1 MACREERGSDV
12 KQWYSK
18 KRLDEDDTITKSAK
32 KARLDGRE
40 RLSSDGDED
49 TEQEAGGS
57 PCPDGE
63 ELQDGVSQE
72 DSLSSR
78 FSMYNPVAQK
88 LMAKMGFREGEGL
101 GKNKQGRQEI
111 VEPSD
116 HRGRRGLGLKLRA
129 FQAKMDIDWKTEQS
143 DQDNPVEWFPK
154 CMDDLPT
161 AEELNG
167 WDAEGERKE
176 NIDDET
182 EFCDEEFLMNVLQC
196 KSVFDELDA
205 EEMRK
210 ARTRANAFE
219 TIRGAIFLNR
229 AAMKMANMDA
239 VFDFMFTK
247 PKNEKGEELAP
258 DQGKE
263 PLYFGDVCAGPG
275 GFSEYVLWRRRW
287 HAKGFGLTLRGPNDF
302 KLEDFFAAPS
312 EMFEPFYGVGGVDGD
327 GDVTKPENLRE
338 FQKFV
343 SDGTDGRGLHF
354 IMADGGFS
362 VEGQENL
369 QEVLSKQLLLC
380 QCLTALSTLRIGG
393 HFVCKTFDLF
403 TPFSV
408 GLIYLLWRCFKC
420 ICIYK
425 PVTSRPA
432 NSERYLVCC
441 HLRRGSIMVHD
452 YLFHVNETL
461 CRLKGTNTDVLQIV
475 PSDHL
480 ASEQDFCQHI
490 RNSNESLAKMQVKAL
505 AKIHAFTLDPNLH
518 EPHQAEIRRACLLR
532 WDVPDQ
538 ARLAPVFRD
547 PKSSFLELVTDA
559 EMKEMACQA
568 TSLKQDNLERM
579 RMVLDFRCMVAG
591 GTATFLLGLGRKQLY
606 TWTGTLPMRW
616 QKQDEL
622 RCDLP
627 RDTLL
632 LTEVVP
638 ELRGE
643 GRAQRKVN
651 AVHVLDAVFLNGTDV
666 RTNHFSQRM
675 SMAEKFVRSVSKRS
689 RPDMNPIRVKEV
701 FRLEEID
708 KIFSRLE
715 KKLMKGG
722 GGQPRLAYT
731 GQDSR
736 HFLPSGLHFIKTTK
750 EPWNMAFS
758 KKSGR
763 KYFFNHDTKDST
775 YTVPKESIAS
785 FSVCHVGQLF
795 WSWNSKLSQQDIL
808 NFVHSHAPE
817 DMKSHQQ

>member
-1 MACREERGSDV
+1 MECSEERDSEV

-18 KRLDEDDTITKSAK
+18 KRFDEDDTRSPK
-32 KARLDGRE
+32 KARLDGRAAAE

-49 TEQEAGGS
+49 PEQEAGGS
-57 PCPDGE
+57 PPPEGE
-63 ELQDGVSQE
+63 ELQDGVSQD
-72 DSLSSR
+72 DSLPSR
-78 FSMYNPVAQK
+78 FSMYTPVAQK

-129 FQAKMDIDWKTEQS
+129 FQAKMDIDWKTEQT
-143 DQDNPVEWFPK
+143 DEDNPVEWFPK
-154 CMDDLPT
+154 CMYVLPT
-161 AEELNG
+161 AEELNV
-167 WDAEGERKE
+167 WDAEGERKI

-182 EFCDEEFLMNVLQC
+182 EFCNEEFLMNVLQC

-275 GFSEYVLWRRRW
+275 GFSEYILWRRRW
-287 HAKGFGLTLRGPNDF
+287 HAKGFGFTLRGANDF

-343 SDGTDGRGLHF
+343 SQGTDGRGLHF
-354 IMADGGFS
+354 LMADGGFS

-408 GLIYLLWRCFKC
+408 GLVYLLWRCFKC

-441 HLRRGSIMVHD
+441 HLHPGSIMVHD

-461 CRLKGTNTDVLQIV
+461 CRLKDTKNDVLQIV

-480 ASEQDFCQHI
+480 ATEQDFCQHI
-490 RNSNESLAKMQVKAL
+490 RNSNQSLAKMQVKAL

-547 PKSSFLELVTDA
+547 PLYSFLELVTEA

-568 TSLKQDNLERM
+568 TLLEKDNLERM
-579 RMVLDFRCMVAG
+579 RVVLDFRCMVAG

-606 TWTGTLPMRW
+606 TWAGTLPMRW
-616 QKQDEL
+616 QKQDML
-622 RCDLP
+622 HCDLP

-632 LTEVVP
+632 LTEAVP

-666 RTNHFSQRM
+666 RTDHFSQRM
-675 SMAEKFVRSVSKRS
+675 SMAEKFVRSISKRS
-689 RPDMNPIRVKEV
+689 CPDMNPIRVKEV

-708 KIFSRLE
+708 KIFRRLE
-715 KKLMKGG
+715 KKVMKGG
-722 GGQPRLAYT
+722 GGPRLAYT

-758 KKSGR
+758 KKCGR
-763 KYFFNHDTKDST
+763 KYFFNHETKEST

-785 FSVCHVGQLF
+785 FSVCHAGQLF
-795 WSWNSKLSQQDIL
+795 WSWNSKLSQEDIL
-808 NFVHSHAPE
+808 SFVHSHAPE
-817 DMKSHQQ
+817 DIKSHQ